1 MYEYKAIVDR
11 VVDGDTIKCTIDLG
25 FSTWKKVTVRM
36 EGINT
41 PESRTRDLEEK
52 KLGLAA
58 KDRLIEMLEYNDNKC
73 VLKVS
78 GLGKFGRAL
87 ATVYVDTLS
96 SLAENSSLTE
106 ININQQL
113 IEEGHAVVYFGGKR
127 K

>member
-1 MYEYKAIVDR
+1 MYEYNAIVDR

-52 KLGLAA
+52 ERGLAA
-58 KDRLIEMLEYNDNKC
+58 KARLQEILEYNGNQC
-73 VLKVS
+73 ILKVS

-87 ATVYVDTLS
+87 ATVHVS
-96 SLAENSSLTE
+96 SLSPISTE
-106 ININQQL
+106 TGITDINVNKQL
-113 IEEGHAVVYFGGKR
+113 IKEGHAVEYHGGKR
-127 K
+127 

>member
-11 VVDGDTIKCTIDLG
+11 VVDGDTIDVTIDLG
-25 FSTWKKVTVRM
+25 FKTWKKVRVRM

-58 KDRLIEMLEYNDNKC
+58 KARLQEILKHNNNEC

-78 GLGKFGRAL
+78 GVGKFGRAL
-87 ATVYVDTLS
+87 STVFVESLSPLNGDDGITLIDV
-96 SLAENSSLTE
+96 NK
-106 ININQQL
+106 QL
-113 IEEGHAVVYFGGKR
+113 ITEGHAVEYYGGKR
-127 K
+127 

>member
-52 KLGLAA
+52 ERGLAA
-58 KDRLIEMLEYNDNKC
+58 KARLQEILEYNDNQC
-73 VLKVS
+73 ILKVS

-87 ATVYVDTLS
+87 ATVHVS
-96 SLAENSSLTE
+96 SLSPISTE
-106 ININQQL
+106 TGITDINVNKQL
-113 IEEGHAVVYFGGKR
+113 IKEGHAVEYHGGKR
-127 K
+127 

>member
-11 VVDGDTIKCTIDLG
+11 VVDGDTIDVTIDLG
-25 FSTWKKVTVRM
+25 FKTWKKVRVRM

-58 KDRLIEMLEYNDNKC
+58 KARLQEILEHNNNEC

-78 GLGKFGRAL
+78 GVRKFGRAL
-87 ATVYVDTLS
+87 STVFVESLSPLNGEDGVTLIDV
-96 SLAENSSLTE
+96 NK
-106 ININQQL
+106 QL
-113 IEEGHAVVYFGGKR
+113 ITEGHATEYYGGKR
-127 K
+127 

>member
-1 MYEYKAIVDR
+1 MYEYKAVVDR

-41 PESRTRDLEEK
+41 PESRTRDKEEK

-58 KDRLIEMLEYNDNKC
+58 KYRLVEILEYNKNEC

-96 SLAENSSLTE
+96 PSSQKTSITE
-106 ININQQL
+106 INVNKQL
-113 IEEGHAVVYFGGKR
+113 IEEGHAVEYYGGKR
-127 K
+127 

>member
-41 PESRTRDLEEK
+41 PESRTRDKKEK

-58 KDRLIEMLEYNDNKC
+58 TARLVEI
-73 VLKVS
+73 
-78 GLGKFGRAL
+78 
-87 ATVYVDTLS
+87 LS
-96 SLAENSSLTE
+96 
-106 ININQQL
+106 
-113 IEEGHAVVYFGGKR
+113 
-127 K
+127 

>member
-1 MYEYKAIVDR
+1 MYEYNAVVDR

-58 KDRLIEMLEYNDNKC
+58 KDRLIEMLEYNGNKC

-87 ATVYVDTLS
+87 ATVYVATLS

-106 ININQQL
+106 INVNQQL
-113 IEEGHAVVYFGGKR
+113 IEEGHAVAYFGGKR